1 MTGNFL
7 LSTIEQRFHYPT
19 LLVTQCVK
27 VALNFSQIADSLLGL
42 TLEPVPNLDKR
53 KKQSL
58 SYHSVIASIAT

>member
-42 TLEPVPNLDKR
+42 IGGR
-53 KKQSL
+53 KM
-58 SYHSVIASIAT
+58 IASETADVHVHNLSFQNPII